1 MPKMIYKRH
10 FKIDEART
18 LIPQLKNKLIIMRNL
33 TIQLKSTGYDIYKAD
48 YRIGFHPDTNKEFPE
63 DYEKLRKLVTDIY
76 SLGVEIKDIEQG
88 LVDFP
93 AVRQNGEEV
102 FLCWKMDE
110 DDIEF
115 WHGIEDGFQGRH
127 HIDEF

>member
-1 MPKMIYKRH
+1 MIYKKH
-10 FKIDEART
+10 FELDEARD
-18 LIPQLKNKLIIMRNL
+18 LIPILKSKLIVIRNL
-33 TIQLKSTGYDIYKAD
+33 SFRLKSVGYDIYQAD
-48 YRIGFHPDTNKEFPE
+48 YRPGFHPGTQKEFPE
-63 DYEKLRKLVTDIY
+63 DYQKLRHLVTDIY
-76 SLGVEIKDIEQG
+76 NLGIEIKGIEQG

-93 AVRQNGEEV
+93 ALRDNGEEV

-115 WHGIEDGFQGRH
+115 WHYIEEGYNGRH

>member
-1 MPKMIYKRH
+1 MFSMIYKKH
-10 FKIDEART
+10 FELDEART
-18 LIPQLKNKLIIMRNL
+18 LIPQLKNKLIVIRN
-33 TIQLKSTGYDIYKAD
+33 IAIKLKAIGYDIYKAD
-48 YRIGFHPDTNKEFPE
+48 YRIGFHPDTNAEFPQ
-63 DYEKLRKLVTDIY
+63 DYQRLRQLVTEIY
-76 SLGVEIKDIEQG
+76 SLGVEIKGIEQG

-115 WHGIEDGFQGRH
+115 WHSIEDGFQGRH
-127 HIDEF
+127 HINEF

>member
-1 MPKMIYKRH
+1 M
-10 FKIDEART
+10 
-18 LIPQLKNKLIIMRNL
+18 
-33 TIQLKSTGYDIYKAD
+33 
-48 YRIGFHPDTNKEFPE
+48 
-63 DYEKLRKLVTDIY
+63 TDIY
-76 SLGVEIKDIEQG
+76 SLGVEIKGIEQG

-115 WHGIEDGFQGRH
+115 WHSIEDGFQGRH
-127 HIDEF
+127 HINEF

>member
-1 MPKMIYKRH
+1 MIYKKH
-10 FKIDEART
+10 FELKEARD
-18 LIPQLKNKLIIMRNL
+18 LIPILKSKLIVIRNL
-33 TIQLKSTGYDIYKAD
+33 ALRLKAIGYDIYRAD
-48 YRIGFHPDTNKEFPE
+48 YRTGFHPGTQKEFPE
-63 DYEKLRKLVTDIY
+63 DYQKLRQLVTDIY
-76 SLGVEIKDIEQG
+76 DLGIEIKGIEQG

-93 AVRQNGEEV
+93 ALRDNGEEV

-115 WHGIEDGFQGRH
+115 WHYIEEGYNGRH

>member
-1 MPKMIYKRH
+1 MHYQKH
-10 FKIDEART
+10 FELKEARE
-18 LIPQLKNKLIIMRNL
+18 LIPMLKKKLVVMRN
-33 TIQLKSTGYDIYKAD
+33 IAFILKSKGFDIYSGKYA
-48 YRIGFHPDTNKEFPE
+48 IGFHPGTLEEFPPL
-63 DYEKLRKLVTDIY
+63 YKKLRGMIK
-76 SLGVEIKDIEQG
+76 EIKDVGIEIKGIETG

-93 AVRQNGEEV
+93 AIRNGQEV

-115 WHGIEDGFQGRH
+115 WHGITEGFQGRH

>member
-1 MPKMIYKRH
+1 MLYKKH
-10 FKIDEART
+10 FKLDEART
-18 LIPQLKNKLIIMRNL
+18 LIPELKNRLIVIRNL
-33 TIQLKSTGYDIYKAD
+33 AIKLKAIGYDIYKAD
-48 YRIGFHPDTNKEFPE
+48 FRIGFHPDTKTEFPE
-63 DYEKLRKLVTDIY
+63 DYQKLRQLVTDIY
-76 SLGVEIKDIEQG
+76 SLGVEIKGIEQG

-115 WHGIEDGFQGRH
+115 WHSIEDGFQDRH